1 MGKKICL
8 LTIDGQFD
16 FCDPK
21 GKLYVQGAEK
31 DMSRL
36 AKMVRRISGD
46 LDDII
51 ATLDSHRTLH
61 IAHPVWWVDA
71 QGNHPT
77 PFTLI
82 NEADVVGV
90 NPKWKA
96 TNPGYQER
104 SIEYVK
110 KLAAN
115 KRYVLCI
122 WPPHCLIGSQGHSIY
137 PELFD
142 AFCEWEKQF
151 AVINYVTKGSNIF
164 TEHYSALCADVFDA
178 EDPTTGINTNL
189 IQMLQDPEIV
199 LIGIS
204 GEASTHC
211 VRSTVMDIADNF
223 GEENI
228 KKFVYLE
235 DTCSPVPGFEYL
247 QLDFIDKM
255 TKRGMQIMTSDK
267 FLK

>member
-71 QGNHPT
+71 QGNHPN

-82 NEADVVGV
+82 HEADVIGV

-104 SIEYVK
+104 SVEYVK
-110 KLAAN
+110 KLA
-115 KRYVLCI
+115 
-122 WPPHCLIGSQGHSIY
+122 
-137 PELFD
+137 
-142 AFCEWEKQF
+142 
-151 AVINYVTKGSNIF
+151 
-164 TEHYSALCADVFDA
+164 
-178 EDPTTGINTNL
+178 
-189 IQMLQDPEIV
+189 
-199 LIGIS
+199 
-204 GEASTHC
+204 
-211 VRSTVMDIADNF
+211 
-223 GEENI
+223 
-228 KKFVYLE
+228 
-235 DTCSPVPGFEYL
+235 
-247 QLDFIDKM
+247 
-255 TKRGMQIMTSDK
+255 
-267 FLK
+267 